1 MKALA
6 IMYHDVVERGADDA
20 SGFPGAWPAR
30 YKLERGEFEKH
41 LNAIRA
47 AIGAK
52 GVSLADGPVD
62 KDCPLFLTFDDGGV
76 SAYDPIA
83 PMLERHGWRGHFFIT
98 TDRIGQAGFVTREQI
113 RELRLRG
120 HVIGSHS
127 CSHPTRMSAL
137 PREELMREWSASV
150 ALLSDILGEAATVGS
165 VPGGYYSRAVAKTA
179 AACGIRKLFNS
190 EPTMHSISL
199 DGCLVLGRYFVQRG
213 MGPEISAGFAAG
225 RFGPRAKQ
233 SALWAVKKAAKA
245 VGGEAY
251 LRVMRRV
258 LGRASATDTYP
269 E

>member
-20 SGFPGAWPAR
+20 SGFPGAWPAL

-41 LNAIRA
+41 LNAIQA

-52 GVSLADGPVD
+52 SVSLADGPVVEN
-62 KDCPLFLTFDDGGV
+62 CALFLTFDDGGV

-83 PMLERHGWRGHFFIT
+83 PMLEKRGWRGHFFIT
-98 TDRIGQAGFVTREQI
+98 TDRIGQPGFVTREHI
-113 RELRLRG
+113 RELRRRG

-137 PREELMREWSASV
+137 SREELMREWSGSV
-150 ALLSDILGEAATVGS
+150 ALLSDILGEGATVAS
-165 VPGGYYSRAVAKTA
+165 VPGGYYSRAVAQAA
-179 AACGIRKLFNS
+179 AACGVRNLFNS
-190 EPTMHSISL
+190 EPTVRVSSI

-213 MGPEISAGFAAG
+213 MAPETSAGFAAG

-245 VGGEAY
+245 IGGEAY
-251 LRVMRRV
+251 VRV
-258 LGRASATDTYP
+258 LRRLLGR
-269 E
+269 